1 MREQKTIW
9 LTAPS
14 FLYEHTWVRPLW
26 VLQTPTVPFWSPVTI
41 REPSGLNVMIDSGA
55 LCKTLSSLVYLWSS
69 FQRVMQ
75 PSDQPIARDWKT
87 GCHFKHIGTVFPR
100 DISKFGIWTPSSF
113 TKMIRGLFVA
123 IAKIMLKSLLLQ
135 AQVTAVSAWGKA
147 KWLSKNNDILKILS
161 IL

>member
-41 REPSGLNVMIDSGA
+41 REPSGLNVMIDSIP
-55 LCKTLSSLVYLWSS
+55 LFTTLSSLVILWSS
-69 FQRVMQ
+69 FQSVRQ
-75 PSDQPIARDWKT
+75 PSDQPIASDWKV
-87 GCHFKHIGTVFPR
+87 GCHFRHTACVLPR
-100 DISKFGIWTPSSF
+100 DISKFGINYPSSF
-113 TKMIRGLFVA
+113 TKTTRGLFVA